1 MTDRVKVVL
10 VGESGVGK
18 SCIIVRFVHNKFDP
32 NTMTS

>member
-18 SCIIVRFVHNKFDP
+18 SCIIVRFVHQKMDSHNL
-32 NTMTS
+32 